1 MATYAEPVFERRTAV
16 RRKTDVVTDR
26 WSFMAP
32 LGRALLSAIFI
43 LYGFPHLTA
52 PTIGYAAHHG
62 VPAAGS
68 PVPAIMPE
76 SIGTPLTTVA
86 TSWLS
91 CPVKVLPSGSVPV
104 TGSVTG
110 TGSTATAVVGAEEAA
125 LAVEIPVP
133 TEKIPA
139 MTAAVATAAST
150 AFPPERRMC
159 RPACAASGCEVATM
173 FGAMTG

>member
-62 VPAAGS
+62 VPAAGILVPFS
-68 PVPAIMPE
+68 GVMAIVGGVSILLGYHAKAGAWLLIVFLLVVTPVMHNFWTVSDPGLRALQQGMFMKNLAMMG
-76 SIGTPLTTVA
+76 GTILVA
-86 TSWLS
+86 Y
-91 CPVKVLPSGSVPV
+91 
-104 TGSVTG
+104 
-110 TGSTATAVVGAEEAA
+110 
-125 LAVEIPVP
+125 
-133 TEKIPA
+133 
-139 MTAAVATAAST
+139 
-150 AFPPERRMC
+150 
-159 RPACAASGCEVATM
+159 
-173 FGAMTG
+173 FGAGPWSVDWSVRRR

>member
-62 VPAAGS
+62 VPAAGILVPFS
-68 PVPAIMPE
+68 GVMAIVGGVSILLGYHAKAGAWLLIVFLLVVTPVMHNFWSFSDPGLRALQQGMFMKNLAMMGGAI
-76 SIGTPLTTVA
+76 LVA
-86 TSWLS
+86 YCGAGPW
-91 CPVKVLPSGSVPV
+91 SVDW
-104 TGSVTG
+104 SV
-110 TGSTATAVVGAEEAA
+110 
-125 LAVEIPVP
+125 
-133 TEKIPA
+133 
-139 MTAAVATAAST
+139 
-150 AFPPERRMC
+150 RR
-159 RPACAASGCEVATM
+159 R
-173 FGAMTG
+173 

>member
-62 VPAAGS
+62 VPAAGILVPFS
-68 PVPAIMPE
+68 GVMAIVGGVSILLGYHAKAGAWLLIVFLLVVTPVMHNFWTVSDPGLRALQQGMFMKNLAMMGGAI
-76 SIGTPLTTVA
+76 LVA
-86 TSWLS
+86 Y
-91 CPVKVLPSGSVPV
+91 CGAGPRSVDW
-104 TGSVTG
+104 SV
-110 TGSTATAVVGAEEAA
+110 
-125 LAVEIPVP
+125 
-133 TEKIPA
+133 
-139 MTAAVATAAST
+139 
-150 AFPPERRMC
+150 RR
-159 RPACAASGCEVATM
+159 R
-173 FGAMTG
+173 

>member
-62 VPAAGS
+62 VPAAGILVPFS
-68 PVPAIMPE
+68 GVMAIVGGVSILLGYHAKAGAWLLIVFLLVVTPVMHNFW
-76 SIGTPLTTVA
+76 TVSDPGLRA
-86 TSWLS
+86 LQQGMFMKNLAMFWNFI
-91 CPVKVLPSGSVPV
+91 C
-104 TGSVTG
+104 
-110 TGSTATAVVGAEEAA
+110 EA
-125 LAVEIPVP
+125 
-133 TEKIPA
+133 
-139 MTAAVATAAST
+139 SQ
-150 AFPPERRMC
+150 
-159 RPACAASGCEVATM
+159 
-173 FGAMTG
+173 